1 MNDYAAA
8 AAAKGSEAHV
18 FRTKQAGWI
27 GKLVLL
33 VLLAYLVFGLVRVQ
47 QRIGEVRTEAAS
59 LNEQIV
65 QQTQDNTEL
74 ANAIENRDD
83 ASFLLD
89 IAQEELDLVSPHDR
103 VY

>member
-1 MNDYAAA
+1 M
-8 AAAKGSEAHV
+8 

-47 QRIGEVRTEAAS
+47 QRIGEAQLEAAS

-103 VY
+103 VYYITD

>member
-1 MNDYAAA
+1 M
-8 AAAKGSEAHV
+8 

-103 VY
+103 VYYITD

>member
-1 MNDYAAA
+1 M
-8 AAAKGSEAHV
+8 

-47 QRIGEVRTEAAS
+47 QRIGEAQLEAAS
-59 LNEQIV
+59 LSEQIV

-103 VY
+103 VYYITD